1 MTAQFLGVC
10 PCAISISD
18 KAVAGQEA
26 ASLYQ
31 AGIQNL
37 QKSPLAL
44 TKRSRSERET
54 FESQPSQTDVPT
66 FTRY

>member
-37 QKSPLAL
+37 PWLYRNVQDLSE
-44 TKRSRSERET
+44 KRSKANRHGVT
-54 FESQPSQTDVPT
+54 CQPSLDID
-66 FTRY
+66 